1 MDNLQN
7 MDIDE
12 IQRYFLKERNLNE
25 LDDIYNFL
33 NNHSN
38 NNYSDII
45 KIKNSLEYENEE
57 LSKSKSELSK
67 NKSSND
73 LKDLFDKIDQ
83 TVQKQ
88 EWNKLP
94 NYIQNDKIRE
104 YVNIQEN
111 ILDKNK
117 YYKSLLEQIKLKSIK
132 KKDII
137 YNKELCI
144 IETINE

>member
-88 EWNKLP
+88 DWNKLP